1 MKTRSNSKKERQQY
15 LFDCENFTLGRLAT
29 RAAFIL
35 QGKHKADFFPN
46 KDEGGSVVIINSA
59 KIRVTGKKRSDKM
72 YHRFSGYPGGIS
84 SRRMEEILEKSPEK
98 VLREAIYG
106 MLPKNKLRNRMMKR
120 INIFSDEKHGFK
132 GDLKEVKKLF
142 SIILA

>member
-1 MKTRSNSKKERQQY
+1 MKIRSNPKKERKQY
-15 LFDCENFTLGRLAT
+15 LFDCEKFTLGRLAT

-46 KDEGGSVVIINSA
+46 KDEGDNVVIINSE
-59 KIRVTGKKRSDKM
+59 KVRVTGKKRSDKM

-84 SRRMEEILEKSPEK
+84 SKRMGEILEKSPEK

-120 INIFSDEKHGFK
+120 ISIFSDGKHGLK
-132 GDLKEVKKLF
+132 ADLKEVK
-142 SIILA
+142 